1 MTAAPTY
8 LRNLGLHLA
17 KSGWSQNEV
26 KEHMR
31 VQGAQAD
38 EINHVLHGYIA
49 NPNLAIRKD
58 EE

>member
-1 MTAAPTY
+1 MPAAPTY
-8 LRNLGLHLA
+8 LRNLGQHLA
-17 KSGWSQNEV
+17 KSGWSQDEV